1 MRSQPLPFLL
11 LLTLFL
17 LPASA
22 LAQGKKDT
30 TADPYTLT
38 TCPISGKKLGSMGDP
53 VVKSYDGREVR
64 FCCGGCVGTFEKD
77 KASQFKKI
85 NDKLIADQK
94 AHYPIAACV
103 VSKESLTE
111 KGKDAGIDVVI
122 GNRLVRLCCEGC
134 TKKLLKNP
142 KKYLARL
149 DKAIVKVHGSK
160 YPLDTCVVG
169 GGKLGSMGKPV
180 ETVIGNRL
188 VRLCCKGC
196 LPKLKAN
203 PHKYLP
209 KLDAA
214 WKHKAGAKSPHKGH
228 EGQGHNKGG
237 HDHSKHKH

>member
-1 MRSQPLPFLL
+1 MRPRLTFLVLSMTLL
-11 LLTLFL
+11 LS
-17 LPASA
+17 PAGA
-22 LAQGKKDT
+22 WAQGKAKSP
-30 TADPYTLT
+30 DPYTLA
-38 TCPISGKKLGSMGDP
+38 TCPVSGKKLGGMGDP
-53 VVKSYDGREVR
+53 VIKSYEGREVR

-77 KASQFKKI
+77 QAAHFKKI
-85 NDKLIADQK
+85 DAQLIAEQK
-94 AHYPIAACV
+94 PYYPLEVCL
-103 VSKESLTE
+103 VSKEPLKE
-111 KGKDAGIDVVI
+111 KGKDVGIDFLV

-149 DKAIVKVHGSK
+149 DKAVAKAQRAS
-160 YPLDTCVVG
+160 YPLETCVVG

-180 ETVIGNRL
+180 ETVVGNRL

-196 LPKLKAN
+196 LPKLHAS

-214 WKHKAGAKSPHKGH
+214 WKHKQGGAHG
-228 EGQGHNKGG
+228 GQGGHDHGQKGG